1 MLMVASS
8 NWQLLGF
15 NVTAAPSPENPE
27 WIVTYFGSTVF
38 SPAGIDIYSRGSK
51 ALSDE
56 FVERLVVAID
66 ALGGDMKDLVKD
78 GKMFRV
84 PHDE

>member
-15 NVTAAPSPENPE
+15 NVTATPSSENPE

-38 SPAGIDIYSRGSK
+38 SPAGLDLYSRGSK

-56 FVERLVVAID
+56 LVEKIVKAIE
-66 ALGGDMKDLVKD
+66 ALGGEMAELVKD

-84 PHDE
+84 PHDD

>member
-15 NVTAAPSPENPE
+15 NVTATPSPENPE

-38 SPAGIDIYSRGSK
+38 SPAGLDLYSRGSK

-56 FVERLVVAID
+56 MVEKIVRAIE
-66 ALGGDMKDLVKD
+66 ALGGEMAELVKD